1 MSLLRTAFVLVGPIG
16 GRVFALKGSVAGTG
30 SAFHD
35 NRKDGKQ

>member
-30 SAFHD
+30 SASTTTE
-35 NRKDGKQ
+35 KDGKQ